1 MRKRDNPDEV
11 SSIQEAVQSTAD
23 KQLELDDFC
32 RLLDHS
38 RACTINFKEWAEKK
52 GHSQMTNT
60 RDQWYKLYDIFADE
74 TDIKHK
80 YTSIGDYAEAVF
92 GDSDDEAY
100 FKSFIRDK
108 HPEINDTMEPVR
120 ISDLNKA
127 YDEFMESKKP
137 KPVSLE
143 ELLNKH
149 VPKTLHEEFLLY
161 LIKHKMT
168 EFNSESSFLH
178 HYNQWKEQHLPSYKD
193 VLACKGSWENRIAS
207 NQTVDEN
214 PVLSF
219 CMKHELAYFDLT
231 NTGKFVRFNQD
242 KLLEWYESDGLTLSE
257 YCAAY
262 LSDTEPDKVQLFK
275 KWVESLYELKRR
287 THNDWFMIY
296 KNFSSG
302 YEDYKIDANMD
313 FVENTPDEKS
323 DKSDAIDKIT
333 QKYKINKIKDSAYK
347 CDPYTKDAIMNLL
360 DYLEWEFGRK
370 NQ

>member
-1 MRKRDNPDEV
+1 MKKQDKFNEV
-11 SSIQEAVQSTAD
+11 IAAKTLSSIE
-23 KQLELDDFC
+23 
-32 RLLDHS
+32 
-38 RACTINFKEWAEKK
+38 
-52 GHSQMTNT
+52 
-60 RDQWYKLYDIFADE
+60 
-74 TDIKHK
+74 
-80 YTSIGDYAEAVF
+80 DYAEAVF

-100 FKSFIRDK
+100 FKAFISDK
-108 HPEINDTMEPVR
+108 YPRMSDYSKSVR
-120 ISDLNKA
+120 ISWLDKM
-127 YDEFMESKKP
+127 YEKFMESKKP

-149 VPKTLHEEFLLY
+149 VHKTLHEEFLLY
-161 LIKHKMT
+161 LIKNKMT
-168 EFNSESSFLH
+168 EFKSEDSFLY
-178 HYNQWKEQHLPSYKD
+178 HYKQWKEQHLPSYKD
-193 VLACKGSWENRIAS
+193 VLACKGSWEDRIAS

-257 YCAAY
+257 YCVAY
-262 LSDTEPDKVQLFK
+262 LSDSESDKVQLFK

-313 FVENTPDEKS
+313 FVEDTPNKKS
-323 DKSDAIDKIT
+323 DKSDAIDKIIW
-333 QKYKINKIKDSAYK
+333 KYRTNKIKNSVYK

-370 NQ
+370 N

>member
-1 MRKRDNPDEV
+1 MGRRDVPDEV
-11 SSIQEAVQSTAD
+11 DSIQEAVQSTAD

-74 TDIKHK
+74 TDVKHTYSSIED
-80 YTSIGDYAEAVF
+80 YTEATF

-100 FKSFIRDK
+100 FKAFIKDK
-108 HPEINDTMEPVR
+108 HPEVKDTFEPVR
-120 ISDLNKA
+120 ISCLDKI

-137 KPVSLE
+137 KPLELE

-149 VPKTLHEEFLLY
+149 VHKTLHEEFLLY
-161 LIKHKMT
+161 LIKNKMT
-168 EFNSESSFLH
+168 EFKSEDSFLY
-178 HYNQWKEQHLPSYKD
+178 HYKQWKEKYLPSYKD
-193 VLACKGSWENRIAS
+193 VLACKGTWEGRIAS
-207 NQTVDEN
+207 NQMVKED

-219 CMKHELAYFDLT
+219 CVQHKLAYLEIT
-231 NTGKFVRFNQD
+231 CSGKFVRFDQD
-242 KLLEWYESDGLTLSE
+242 NLLEWYESDGLTLSE

-262 LSDTEPDKVQLFK
+262 LSDIESDKTQMFM
-275 KWVESLYELKRR
+275 KWAESTYELKRR
-287 THNDWFMIY
+287 THNDWFEIY

-302 YEDYKIDANMD
+302 YEDYKLDMNMD

-323 DKSDAIDKIT
+323 DKSDAINMIT
-333 QKYKINKIKDSAYK
+333 RKYKINKIKNSAYK

-370 NQ
+370 N